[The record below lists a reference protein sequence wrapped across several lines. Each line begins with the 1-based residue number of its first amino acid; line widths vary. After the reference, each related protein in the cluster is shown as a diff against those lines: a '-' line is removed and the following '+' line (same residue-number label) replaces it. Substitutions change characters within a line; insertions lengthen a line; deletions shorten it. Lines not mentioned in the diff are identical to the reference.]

1 VKGEDSMPTIWEKIQ
16 FNPSERPKYTRFELA
31 KLVKER
37 RKELNLSLEEV
48 SSKYGVTE
56 EFWQSIENAS
66 RAFNVKVY
74 KIVGSFLDMTKD
86 EMLSTEVDDMASLS
100 YRTSEEKHPEIQD
113 AVQFANILFD
123 EMVMQ
128 EKIATK

>member
-1 VKGEDSMPTIWEKIQ
+1 MPTIWEKIQ